1 MDDLAAV
8 QIFSLLSKSPS
19 LAHLAME
26 NASVIRSRLP
36 PHPVV
41 VPGPVVA
48 IRVGRGKDEPVGV
61 VEQVGVGRVVLHQL
75 LEHPRGG
82 GRRDPLTSV
91 DPSVDPHCRL
101 ASTFTPA
108 MSRGKEN
115 LQQIFSTSEIQ
126 SCTCK
131 SWQPSSACP
140 PRSAQSPPLSQSR
153 TLPRC
158 SRGRCT
164 CQSGDIIG
172 NATWLSYS
180 STHMSSS
187 EWYSVQ
193 VIACRG
199 AILVICHLSGAAGIF
214 EARFV
219 YFSLQGIVSCHLFL
233 LNQLLD
239 IPDVQAM
246 LDVPVFLHILVVM
259 KSDFPKFTVV

>member
-8 QIFSLLSKSPS
+8 QIFSLLTKSPS

-61 VEQVGVGRVVLHQL
+61 VEQVGVVRVVLHQL

-82 GRRDPLTSV
+82 GGRDPLTSV
-91 DPSVDPHCRL
+91 DSSVDPHCRL

-115 LQQIFSTSEIQ
+115 LQHIFRPSTSELQ

-131 SWQPSSACP
+131 SWRPSSACP
-140 PRSAQSPPLSQSR
+140 PRSAQSPPLSQSQ
-153 TLPRC
+153 TLPQC

-164 CQSGDIIG
+164 CQSGDI
-172 NATWLSYS
+172 
-180 STHMSSS
+180 
-187 EWYSVQ
+187 
-193 VIACRG
+193 
-199 AILVICHLSGAAGIF
+199 
-214 EARFV
+214 
-219 YFSLQGIVSCHLFL
+219 
-233 LNQLLD
+233 
-239 IPDVQAM
+239 
-246 LDVPVFLHILVVM
+246 
-259 KSDFPKFTVV
+259 

>member
-75 LEHPRGG
+75 FEHPRGG
-82 GRRDPLTSV
+82 GGRDPLTSV

-115 LQQIFSTSEIQ
+115 LQHILGPAPV
-126 SCTCK
+126 K
-131 SWQPSSACP
+131 SKVAPANLGDP
-140 PRSAQSPPLSQSR
+140 HRPA
-153 TLPRC
+153 LPALPNLLRC
-158 SRGRCT
+158 HKVELC
-164 CQSGDIIG
+164 
-172 NATWLSYS
+172 
-180 STHMSSS
+180 
-187 EWYSVQ
+187 
-193 VIACRG
+193 
-199 AILVICHLSGAAGIF
+199 
-214 EARFV
+214 
-219 YFSLQGIVSCHLFL
+219 
-233 LNQLLD
+233 
-239 IPDVQAM
+239 
-246 LDVPVFLHILVVM
+246 LDVVEVGVPVRVEIYR
-259 KSDFPKFTVV
+259 